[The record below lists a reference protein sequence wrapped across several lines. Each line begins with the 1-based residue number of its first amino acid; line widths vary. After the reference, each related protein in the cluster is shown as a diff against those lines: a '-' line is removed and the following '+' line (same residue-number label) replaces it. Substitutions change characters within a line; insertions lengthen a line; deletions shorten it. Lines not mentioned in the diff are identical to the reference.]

1 MKRLISFVL
10 CICMI
15 FALCACGE
23 PEPQPTPEP
32 TDAGP
37 EYTPVTF
44 NNHGKSVTVTALPEK
59 VVTAG
64 PNCTEVFCA
73 LGLAERVVG
82 KFMENH
88 SQGALPEL
96 KDAVDGIPTLFEG
109 YPTLKD
115 ITDSGCDFI
124 YASSWIFGDKLSI
137 AELES
142 AGITVF
148 VSEAATLDDLWGEL
162 RDLGRIF
169 GVDAEELIKSETE
182 RIDAVTEALGDA
194 EPKKVLVLDSLIGEQ
209 VYTAGGGNIE
219 TAYIESAGGVNVFA
233 ELSKPWDAVSRED
246 VLASTP
252 DYIIIHD
259 YKGSSFDD
267 KLAALKADPIL
278 SNLDCIRNG
287 RIIELPLENVMPGMR
302 SALTIETIAHA
313 MFPELFE
320 TADGQ

>member
-1 MKRLISFVL
+1 MKRLLSFIL

-15 FALCACGE
+15 FTLCACGDTD
-23 PEPQPTPEP
+23 PQPTPEP
-32 TDAGP
+32 TDAGS

-73 LGLAERVVG
+73 LGLADRVTG

-88 SQGALPEL
+88 SQGALEEL
-96 KDAVDGIPTLFEG
+96 KDAVNGIPTLFEG

-124 YASSWIFGDKLSI
+124 YASSWIFGSELSVS
-137 AELES
+137 ELED
-142 AGITVF
+142 AGISVF
-148 VSEAATLDDLWGEL
+148 VSEAATLDELWDEM
-162 RDLGRIF
+162 RDLSRIF
-169 GVDAEELIKSETE
+169 GIDAEELIKSETD
-182 RIDAVTEALGDA
+182 RIDAVAEALGGT

-209 VYTAGGGNIE
+209 VYTAGSGNIE
-219 TAYIESAGGVNVFA
+219 TAYIEKAGGVNVFA
-233 ELSKPWDAVSRED
+233 ELEKPWDAVSRED
-246 VLASTP
+246 VLASNP
-252 DYIIIHD
+252 DFIIIHN
-259 YKGSSFDD
+259 YKGSGFDD

>member
-1 MKRLISFVL
+1 MKRLISLIL

-15 FALCACGE
+15 FALCACGDT
-23 PEPQPTPEP
+23 EPQPTPEP
-32 TDAGP
+32 TEETPA
-37 EYTPVTF
+37 YTPVTF
-44 NNHGKSVTVTALPEK
+44 TNHGKSITVNAMPEK

-73 LGLAERVVG
+73 LGLADIVTG

-124 YASSWIFGDKLSI
+124 YASSWIFGSALSI
-137 AELES
+137 SDLES

-148 VSEAATLDDLWGEL
+148 VSEASDLNSLRGEL

-169 GVDAEELIKSETE
+169 GVDAEALINAETE
-182 RIDAVTEALGDA
+182 RIGAVSAALGDT

-219 TAYIESAGGVNVFA
+219 TAYIEKAGGVNVFS
-233 ELSKPWDAVSRED
+233 ELEKPWDAVSRED
-246 VLASTP
+246 VLATNP
-252 DYIIIHD
+252 DFIIIHD

-278 SNLDCIRNG
+278 ANLDCIRNG
-287 RIIELPLENVMPGMR
+287 RIIKLPLENVMPGMR
-302 SALTIETIAHA
+302 SALTVETIAQA

>member
-15 FALCACGE
+15 FTLCACGDTD
-23 PEPQPTPEP
+23 PQPTPEP

-73 LGLAERVVG
+73 LGLADRVTG

-88 SQGALPEL
+88 SQGALEEL
-96 KDAVDGIPTLFEG
+96 KDAVNGIPTLFEG

-124 YASSWIFGDKLSI
+124 YASSWIFGSELSVS
-137 AELES
+137 ELED
-142 AGITVF
+142 AGISVF
-148 VSEAATLDDLWGEL
+148 VSEAATLDELWDEM

-246 VLASTP
+246 VLASNP
-252 DYIIIHD
+252 DFIIIHN
-259 YKGSSFDD
+259 YKGSGFDD